1 MDKTQL
7 SLSKTYMGHAKFQLT
22 ESQGWAEGNLEIIYF
37 NFLILYRGPEKEG
50 D

>member
-7 SLSKTYMGHAKFQLT
+7 TLSKTYIGHAKFQLT
-22 ESQGWAEGNLEIIYF
+22 ESQGWAEGNLEILYF
-37 NFLILYRGPEKEG
+37 NVLILSRGPEKEE